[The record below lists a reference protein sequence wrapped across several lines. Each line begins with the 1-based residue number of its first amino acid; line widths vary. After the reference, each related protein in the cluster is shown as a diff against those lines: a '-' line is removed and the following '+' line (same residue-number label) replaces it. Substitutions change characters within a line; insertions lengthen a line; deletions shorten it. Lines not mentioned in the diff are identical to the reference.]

1 MFLPPVELCVERVAS
16 RRDHGFTDEA
26 ATRRMHAVFV
36 GAGVADRYVLSDLPG
51 DASAVADQ
59 IESSLVAGELAHHIS

>member
-1 MFLPPVELCVERVAS
+1 
-16 RRDHGFTDEA
+16 
-26 ATRRMHAVFV
+26 MHAVFV